1 MSEVYETVHLNF
13 SLKLHIDDSLSFL
26 C

>member
-1 MSEVYETVHLNF
+1 MSEVYETVRLNF
-13 SLKLHIDDSLSFL
+13 SLTLHIDDSLSFL